1 MNTVAQPAERYRAMI
16 EQAGAG
22 LPGRELDWLETQRG
36 RAAAQFAQL
45 GFPTRKDEAWRYTS
59 LEGLL
64 GQTFVPVSE
73 PFTALDEADIGDFV
87 APQHESY
94 RLVIANGRLVPGLS
108 RLNGLPPGIR
118 VQSLHEALA
127 ATPERLSG
135 WLGRAAG
142 EGTHAFSALNSALVN
157 DGLFVHVEA
166 GCTVDKPIEVLFL
179 SLALDDSILAQP
191 RNLVVL
197 ESGASATLVER
208 YASPGKSVYFNNAL
222 VEVLLEDEARLQHY
236 RVQEESI
243 NAYHISSLYVR
254 QAGDSHYAGTCLALG
269 GAWSRTDCNVAFS
282 AGGARSELNGLYVV
296 GDRRFADFHL
306 DVRHSVPDCASRENF
321 KGIVLGRGR
330 AVFDGRILVD
340 KDAQRSDAHLS
351 NANLLLSRNAEVDTK
366 PQLEI
371 YADDVK
377 CSHGTSVGQLDPQ
390 QVFYLRSRGIPEAE
404 ARKMLCLGFAG
415 EILEGCTV
423 GGLQEQ
429 VQARLRERLDTTVS
443 GEADAGAA

>member
-1 MNTVAQPAERYRAMI
+1 MNIVAQPAERYRDLI

-22 LPGRELDWLETQRG
+22 LPGRELDWLKTQRG
-36 RAAAQFAQL
+36 RAAARFARL

-59 LEGLL
+59 LDGLL

-73 PFTALDEADIGDFV
+73 PFTALDEADLGDYLV
-87 APQHESY
+87 PQQESY
-94 RLVIANGRLVPGLS
+94 RLVIANGRLVPALS
-108 RLNGLPPGIR
+108 RLNGLPHGVR
-118 VQSLHEALA
+118 VQSLHDALT

-135 WLGRAAG
+135 WLGQAAG
-142 EGTHAFSALNSALVN
+142 EGAHAFSALNSALVN
-157 DGLFVHVEA
+157 DGLFVHVAA

-179 SLALDDSILAQP
+179 STALDDSILAQP

-208 YASPGKSVYFNNAL
+208 YASPGDSVYFNNAV
-222 VEVLLEDEARLQHY
+222 VEVLLDEGARLQHY
-236 RVQEESI
+236 RVQEESV
-243 NAYHISSLYVR
+243 NAYHISGLYVR
-254 QAGDSHYAGTCLALG
+254 QAGDSDYAGTCLALG
-269 GAWSRTDCNVAFS
+269 GAWSRTDCNVEFS
-282 AGGARSELNGLYVV
+282 AGGASAQLNGLYVV

-340 KDAQRSDAHLS
+340 KDAQRSDAQLS

-415 EILEGCTV
+415 EVLDGCAV

-429 VQARLRERLDTTVS
+429 VQARLRELLDNT
-443 GEADAGAA
+443 AAGASDSAAA

>member
-1 MNTVAQPAERYRAMI
+1 MNIVAQPAERYRNLIDQVSGDLA
-16 EQAGAG
+16 
-22 LPGRELDWLETQRG
+22 GRELDWLETQRG
-36 RAAAQFAQL
+36 RAAARFAQL

-59 LEGLL
+59 LDGLL
-64 GQTFVPVSE
+64 GQTFEPVSE
-73 PFTALDEADIGDFV
+73 PFTALDEADLGDYLV
-87 APQHESY
+87 PQQESY
-94 RLVIANGRLVPGLS
+94 RLVIANGRLVPALS
-108 RLNGLPPGIR
+108 RLNGLPPGVT

-127 ATPERLSG
+127 ATPERLSA

-142 EGTHAFSALNSALVN
+142 EGGHAFSALNSALVN
-157 DGLFVHVEA
+157 DGLFVHVAA

-197 ESGASATLVER
+197 EAGASATLVER
-208 YASPGKSVYFNNAL
+208 YASPGDSVYFNNAL
-222 VEVLLEDEARLQHY
+222 VEVLLDHGARLQHY

-243 NAYHISSLYVR
+243 NAYHISGLYVR
-254 QAGDSHYAGTCLALG
+254 QAANSDYAGTCLALG
-269 GAWSRTDCNVAFS
+269 GAWSRTDCNVEFGDAGAS
-282 AGGARSELNGLYVV
+282 AQLNGLYVV

-306 DVRHSVPDCASRENF
+306 DVRHSVPNCASRENF

-340 KDAQRSDAHLS
+340 KDAQRSDAQLS

-415 EILEGCTV
+415 EVLEGCAV

-429 VQARLRERLDTTVS
+429 VQARLRELLDSTAA
-443 GEADAGAA
+443 GESAAA